1 MTGDAN
7 GVPFWSRRPPR
18 AAGYAIAVVLSIVAQ
33 TARSILFPL
42 LLVPYVPFL
51 VLAGAIGGLGPG
63 LVATLLCTLEW
74 IYISPHVPAGGQSV
88 SNIAALVATGVIT
101 SLVFEALKS
110 EGERLRRAY
119 RDLAAV
125 HGESRM
131 AEEKLGA
138 AHRNMLTI
146 LESISDGFSIFD
158 REWRYTYVNPA
169 AARMVHKTP
178 EELLSK
184 KVWDLWPHAWESP
197 FGEAFRRAVDE
208 NVPVRVEAYYPEPL
222 NAWFEARCYPSPE
235 GLTLFFN
242 DVTERKRAEQEI
254 RESQERIALVMKAT
268 GLGTFDWFPQTGRLI
283 WSDSGRAHLG
293 LPADTPASYENF
305 LRAVHPADRDCVND
319 VIRSVLHRDHSGH
332 YEAEYRTVGHDNQAV
347 RWVSA
352 WGTVFFDK
360 DGVAER
366 FLGMTLDITARKRLE
381 EQFRQAQKLESV
393 GRLAGGV
400 AHDFNN
406 LLTVIMGYGQMLL
419 GDLRAEDPMREALE
433 EIAHAAARAEEL
445 TRQLLA
451 FSRNQAS
458 EPKNIRLNDTLSNF
472 EKMLGR
478 LLGEDVSLRISLS
491 PEVGVIR
498 ADPGQI
504 EQVVMNL
511 AVNARDA
518 MPNGGRLAIET
529 SAILADEQFAEAHFG
544 LSVGHY
550 VVLTVSDTGVGMS
563 SDVKAHIFEP
573 FFTTKEKGKGTGLGL
588 STVYGIV
595 RQAGA
600 AIALYSEVGHGTTFK
615 IFFPSVGE
623 PADSPAAMTPA
634 AFPQADATIL
644 LAEDEPKV
652 RLYTQRILE
661 RQGYTVLPAADGKAA
676 LEVARRHE
684 GKIDLLLAD
693 IIMPVMGGGELA
705 REFATARP
713 GVPVLCMSGY
723 TDQLLPPP
731 EHLIQKPFTAAALLS
746 RIHELLNA
754 DKNGRPPRN

>member
-1 MTGDAN
+1 LISE
-7 GVPFWSRRPPR
+7 VSKRIWLKRPPP
-18 AAGYAIAVVLSIVAQ
+18 AIGYAIAVALSALAQ
-33 TARSILFPL
+33 AVRPL
-42 LLVPYVPFL
+42 LQPHLLVPYVPFM
-51 VLAGAIGGLGPG
+51 VMSGAIGGLGPG
-63 LVATLLCTLEW
+63 LLATLLCTLESLYFPGPSTQGW
-74 IYISPHVPAGGQSV
+74 LGTE
-88 SNIAALVATGVIT
+88 ALVLTGVMT
-101 SLVFEALKS
+101 SLLFEGLKR

-119 RDLAAV
+119 SELAAL
-125 HGESRM
+125 HAESKV

-138 AHRNMLTI
+138 AHGRMVSI
-146 LESISDGFSIFD
+146 LESISDGFNVFD
-158 REWRYTYVNPA
+158 REWRYTYVNPS

-178 EELLSK
+178 AELLGNR
-184 KVWDLWPHAWESP
+184 VWDVWPHAWDSP
-197 FGEAFRRAVDE
+197 FGVAYRRAVDE
-208 NVPVRVEAYYPEPL
+208 KIPVQVEAFYPEPL
-222 NAWFEARCYPSPE
+222 NAWFEVRCYPSPE
-235 GLTLFFN
+235 GLSLFFN
-242 DVTERKRAEQEI
+242 DVTERKRAEQEL
-254 RESQERIALVMKAT
+254 RDSQERIALVMKAT
-268 GLGTFDWFPQTGRLI
+268 GLGTFDWYPQTGRIL
-283 WSDSGRAHLG
+283 WSESARMHLG
-293 LPADTPASYENF
+293 LPSDAPASYETF
-305 LRAVHPADRDCVND
+305 LRAVHPADRDRVND
-319 VIRSVLHRDHSGH
+319 IVRHVLRRDRSGH
-332 YEAEYRTVGHDNQAV
+332 YELEYRTIGLDDRVV

-352 WGTVFFDK
+352 WGTVFFDESGLP
-360 DGVAER
+360 DR
-366 FLGMTLDITARKRLE
+366 FLGMTLDITSRKRLE

-419 GDLRAEDPMREALE
+419 GDLEPQDPMRESLE

-451 FSRNQAS
+451 FSRNQLS
-458 EPKNIRLNDTLSNF
+458 EPKNIVLNDTLAKF

-478 LLGEDVSLRISLS
+478 LLGEDVSVRLSLG
-491 PEVGVIR
+491 PDAGVIR

-518 MPNGGRLAIET
+518 MPQGGRLVIET

-544 LSVGHY
+544 ISVGPY

-563 SDVKAHIFEP
+563 AEVKAHIFEP

-615 IFFPSVGE
+615 IFFPSVEGQ
-623 PADSPAAMTPA
+623 ADSRAAMPPTSLPR
-634 AFPQADATIL
+634 ADATIL

-661 RQGYTVLPAADGKAA
+661 RQGYTVLPAADGRMAM
-676 LEVARRHE
+676 EVARRYE
-684 GKIDLLLAD
+684 GGIHLLLAD

-705 REFATARP
+705 RQFAAERP
-713 GVPVLCMSGY
+713 GTPVLCMSGY
-723 TDQLLPPP
+723 TDQLSPPP
-731 EHLIQKPFTAAALLS
+731 QHLIQKPFTAAALLS
-746 RIHELLNA
+746 RIHELLST
-754 DKNGRPPRN
+754 R